1 MASRRRSLSALASSL
16 RTTLV
21 KVFRSQTVLFG
32 LLFLAMLTWAQWH
45 AHLDMIILFIAVSV
59 LMLFFSRNA
68 SVLMLVSILV
78 VNIVGSAMYSE
89 YIGVTSFSS
98 SFSSALPSTA
108 LEPFD
113 NATSSQRATAT
124 VSSASASAAAADTAR
139 ARGGQPS
146 RRDVRRAV
154 DRAAAAAAAAEV
166 TASKPIVQRRPRV
179 ATRPANSANAATDV
193 ILPPLPDTN
202 AIAVNTTTTTGA
214 NAAGDAATQ
223 AGFTTRHKDSKRKES
238 FLGSRLADAYNS
250 TALFQQA

>member
-78 VNIVGSAMYSE
+78 ANIVGSAMYSE

-124 VSSASASAAAADTAR
+124 VSSASAAADTAR

-154 DRAAAAAAAAEV
+154 DRAAAAAEV

>member
-124 VSSASASAAAADTAR
+124 VSSASAAADTAR

-154 DRAAAAAAAAEV
+154 DRAAAAAEV

-202 AIAVNTTTTTGA
+202 AIAVNTTTTTTGA

>member
-1 MASRRRSLSALASSL
+1 MSSRRRSLSALASSL

-124 VSSASASAAAADTAR
+124 VSSASAAADTAR

-154 DRAAAAAAAAEV
+154 DRAAAAAAAEV

>member
-124 VSSASASAAAADTAR
+124 VSSASAAADTAR

-154 DRAAAAAAAAEV
+154 DRAAAAAEV

>member
-124 VSSASASAAAADTAR
+124 VSSASASASAAAADTAR

-154 DRAAAAAAAAEV
+154 DRAAAAEV

>member
-124 VSSASASAAAADTAR
+124 VSSASASASAAAADTAR

-146 RRDVRRAV
+146 RREVRRAV
-154 DRAAAAAAAAEV
+154 DRAAAAEV